1 MTRIDFYQIETNESA
16 EAFCCRLVSKAW
28 RQGHHVYIHTGS
40 EKQAR
45 TLDDLLWTFRRES
58 FIPHGLMGQGD
69 VEQPVEIGSK
79 DPGRH
84 TEVMINLTDEIP
96 DFFSRF
102 ERIEDI
108 DDTMAAFHG
117 IVSHKSQLG
126 SIAESDPFHHF
137 PLDKTV
143 TLVELRKD
151 IF

>member
-102 ERIEDI
+102 ERLAEIVPFEDKKRDI
-108 DDTMAAFHG
+108 ARKNYQFYKHRG
-117 IVSHKSQLG
+117 YPIQYHKL
-126 SIAESDPFHHF
+126 SD
-137 PLDKTV
+137 KNS
-143 TLVELRKD
+143 R
-151 IF
+151 